1 MENESH
7 HSTSLIMKGLEWIVT
22 LAYLNLLWI
31 GFSLIGLVFFG
42 IGPATITVY
51 ALIRKKLRQGD
62 LAHIFSQFKKE
73 FRKQLNPGNVY
84 FPIVM
89 GVAIFLYI
97 DMRIISV
104 LPESNIIQLV
114 VIPALIILTALAI
127 VAATF
132 TIGYYVEHD
141 ESIFKSFQQGL
152 WLTLISPVSALIII
166 HALLLQFLILTY
178 IPAFILFFSMSLY
191 AFITEWI
198 MNKAFN
204 RIKTRKKS
212 I

>member
-1 MENESH
+1 MENESQ
-7 HSTSLIMKGLEWIVT
+7 HSSSLLMKGLEWIVT

-31 GFSLIGLVFFG
+31 GFSLLGLIFFG

-62 LAHIFSQFKKE
+62 LAHIFTQFRKE

-89 GVAIFLYI
+89 GIGIFLYI
-97 DMRIISV
+97 DMQIISV
-104 LPESNIIQLV
+104 LPQSTIVQLV
-114 VIPALIILTALAI
+114 VIPSLIILTALAI
-127 VAATF
+127 IVATF
-132 TIGYYVEHD
+132 TIGCYIEKEQSV
-141 ESIFKSFQQGL
+141 FKSFQQGL
-152 WLTLISPVSALIII
+152 WVTMISPVSGLVIL

-191 AFITEWI
+191 AFMTEWI

-204 RIKTRKKS
+204 RMKTKKKS

>member
-1 MENESH
+1 MENESQ
-7 HSTSLIMKGLEWIVT
+7 HSTSIVMSMLEWIVT

-31 GFSLIGLVFFG
+31 GFSLLGLVFFG

-51 ALIRKKLRQGD
+51 TLIRKKLRQGD
-62 LAHIFSQFKKE
+62 LAHIFTQFRKE

-89 GVAIFLYI
+89 GVGIFLYI

-104 LPESNIIQLV
+104 LPQSPIIQLV
-114 VIPALIILTALAI
+114 VIPALFILTALAI
-127 VAATF
+127 VVSTF
-132 TIGYYVEHD
+132 TIGYYIENE
-141 ESIFKSFQQGL
+141 ESVFKSFQQGF
-152 WLTLISPVSALIII
+152 WLSLISPVSALVIL

-178 IPAFILFFSMSLY
+178 VPAFILFFSMSLY
-191 AFITEWI
+191 ALMTEWI

-204 RIKTRKKS
+204 RMKVRKKS
-212 I
+212 L

>member
-7 HSTSLIMKGLEWIVT
+7 HSTSMIMKVLDWVVT

-31 GFSLIGLVFFG
+31 GFSLIGLIVFG

-62 LAHIFSQFKKE
+62 LAHIFTLFRKE

-89 GVAIFLYI
+89 GIGIFLYV
-97 DMRIISV
+97 DMQIISV
-104 LPESNIIQLV
+104 LPQSSIIQLV
-114 VIPALIILTALAI
+114 VIPALLILTALAI
-127 VAATF
+127 VVATF
-132 TIGYYVEHD
+132 TIGYYIENE
-141 ESIFKSFQQGL
+141 ESVFKSFQQGF
-152 WLTLISPVSALIII
+152 WVTLISPVSALVIL

-191 AFITEWI
+191 AFMTEWI

-204 RIKTRKKS
+204 RIKIKKKS

>member
-1 MENESH
+1 MENETH
-7 HSTSLIMKGLEWIVT
+7 HSPSLFMKILEWVAT
-22 LAYLNLLWI
+22 LAYLNILWI
-31 GFSLIGLVFFG
+31 AFSLLGLVVFG

-62 LAHIFSQFKKE
+62 LSHIFTLFRKE
-73 FRKQLNPGNVY
+73 FRKQLNPGNIY

-89 GVAIFLYI
+89 FVGIFLYI

-104 LPESNIIQLV
+104 LPESMIVQMV
-114 VIPALIILTALAI
+114 VIPALFILTALAI
-127 VAATF
+127 VVATF
-132 TIGYYVEHD
+132 TLGYYVENE
-141 ESIFKSFQQGL
+141 ESIFRSFHQGF
-152 WLTLISPVSALIII
+152 WVTLISPVSALVII

-191 AFITEWI
+191 AFVTEWI
-198 MNKAFN
+198 MNKSFN
-204 RIKTRKKS
+204 RIKRRKKS